1 MNHQN
6 IVLIGM
12 PGAGKSTLG
21 VLLAKTLGKSF
32 LDTDLLI
39 QEKEGRLLQAI
50 IDQDGVA
57 KFLQIEARV
66 LRQVEIVNAVI
77 ATGGSV
83 VYDQNAMKH
92 LGQNGII
99 VYLQLPYAEIECR
112 ISNMASRGIALGAGQ
127 RLIDLYNERT
137 PLYERYADLVVDCSA
152 KTLEAAVQSIVT
164 TVLDR
169 FGDDN

>member
-50 IDQDGVA
+50 IDRDGVA

-66 LRQVEIVNAVI
+66 LRQVEAVNTVI
-77 ATGGSV
+77 ATGGSA
-83 VYDQNAMKH
+83 VYDRSAMEH
-92 LGQNGII
+92 LGHNGRI
-99 VYLQLPYAEIECR
+99 VYLQLPYPEIERR
-112 ISNMASRGIALGAGQ
+112 INNMASRGIALGAGQ

-137 PLYERYADLVVDCSA
+137 PLYEHYADLVVDCSA
-152 KTLEAAVQSIVT
+152 KAVETAVQSIVT
-164 TVLDR
+164 TILER
-169 FGDDN
+169 FS